1 MSPATPRPNRNN
13 SPKNQGEAL
22 PPREHRDHLRPH
34 LQQRRGLRHT
44 SRPQAQASSQK
55 DFEQAENPVIG
66 FFRDLGGDSDDFRD
80 SDDDD
85 ENDDGRKSFFRPIG
99 SPSPGSSVPCSATSN
114 DDSGGDLKTPT
125 AARLVFE
132 EKTPTHNT
140 NVTDSGSLM
149 SLTKP
154 KMVTLQSSVPADKVR
169 SGEDSNDMSIIEEN
183 PHKYDYGRLSPI
195 LDALLAAG
203 SKDMHADSVAVPA
216 TSMAPNGGEV
226 SASDE
231 NGIGHMRNGRT
242 TEMGNFGTNDL
253 STEVES
259 VSCIK
264 LSESNGGYL
273 HQTAYDASSNGNHN
287 SAAGDSGDGQIQTQN
302 QLNNV
307 RMSLAIK
314 ILIELLPVWFDLIH
328 SKSISR
334 FTLPE
339 PSPCASI
346 VNDGMEKLKC
356 SLSSYSSVNSP
367 LKNVMA
373 DIDRDLQCK
382 FSNSPTACL
391 EKQTA
396 MPDLNEGQKSLFN
409 MNSNGNENSINTSML
424 SQVNETTDRDKV
436 EEPQPSMFTYT
447 PLKDAYG
454 TRRNAVVS
462 PSQLSLSGSKMTQHL
477 MSETP
482 TEGALISSGT
492 DSLLAGEQEDNPPH
506 LQIESEKNFQS
517 PSRGAVILNNPDNS
531 IQGGAAPMHSK
542 PYICSST
549 TEPYLHSPSSK

>member
-114 DDSGGDLKTPT
+114 DDPGGDLKTPT
-125 AARLVFE
+125 AVRLVFE

-302 QLNNV
+302 QLNN
-307 RMSLAIK
+307 
-314 ILIELLPVWFDLIH
+314 
-328 SKSISR
+328 
-334 FTLPE
+334 
-339 PSPCASI
+339 
-346 VNDGMEKLKC
+346 
-356 SLSSYSSVNSP
+356 
-367 LKNVMA
+367 NVMA

-436 EEPQPSMFTYT
+436 EEPQHSMFTYT
-447 PLKDAYG
+447 PLKDA
-454 TRRNAVVS
+454 
-462 PSQLSLSGSKMTQHL
+462 
-477 MSETP
+477 
-482 TEGALISSGT
+482 
-492 DSLLAGEQEDNPPH
+492 
-506 LQIESEKNFQS
+506 
-517 PSRGAVILNNPDNS
+517 
-531 IQGGAAPMHSK
+531 
-542 PYICSST
+542 
-549 TEPYLHSPSSK
+549 